1 MYNPFSIEGKTFLVT
16 GAASGMGKATAITC
30 AKMGAT
36 IVAVDLNEEGLK
48 TTLSELEGSGHQ
60 MYVANLADSESWND
74 LLEYTPELNG
84 FAGCAGIAAMQPF
97 QFIDADKMKQVF
109 EINFFGPVMLV
120 KALMKKKKLGKG
132 SSIVFVSSVDGP
144 KVTHIGNA
152 MYSATKS
159 ALVGMAKNMAV
170 DLAGKKI
177 RVNCILPGTTDTP
190 LIRTANVTEE
200 SLAEVAKTFPLK
212 RFGTPEDM
220 ANGIIYLLSDA
231 SCFVTGTE
239 LVIDG
244 GYTLL

>member
-1 MYNPFSIEGKTFLVT
+1 
-16 GAASGMGKATAITC
+16 
-30 AKMGAT
+30 
-36 IVAVDLNEEGLK
+36 
-48 TTLSELEGSGHQ
+48 
-60 MYVANLADSESWND
+60 MYVANLAESETWND
-74 LLEYTPELNG
+74 ILNNCPELNG

-97 QFIDADKMKQVF
+97 QFIDEDKIKQVF

-120 KALMKKKKLGKG
+120 KSLIKNRKLGKG

-159 ALVGMAKNMAV
+159 ALVGMARNMAV

-190 LIRTANVTEE
+190 LIRTNNVTEE

-212 RFGTPEDM
+212 RFGNPQDM

-231 SCFVTGTE
+231 SSFVTGAE